1 MSETQESKILYIRN
15 TAKEKKDSPLE
26 GVDEKLA
33 ALAWENH
40 LKRLANGY
48 PPEKAHN
55 LLLEEL
61 KEKQGIGPSTNP
73 NLPIENNPHEDYLEL
88 VKYLSGPK
96 IEEMNEKNKL
106 LEAFQTGTEP
116 KRYCDVDHARANLQT
131 EVDAALGALGSVLP
145 PTAAAPA
152 TRVPPAHVDEAP
164 APPTDEELENGK
176 PAPGSVEPTGLE

>member
-15 TAKEKKDSPLE
+15 TTKEKKDSPLE

-106 LEAFQTGTEP
+106 LEAEGRCEEVFSKTFSL
-116 KRYCDVDHARANLQT
+116 ANLIEDTQIKNSFREQLLT
-131 EVDAALGALGSVLP
+131 IDMQYRKKLDSTRDINEKI
-145 PTAAAPA
+145 A
-152 TRVPPAHVDEAP
+152 TLNAYKVKLIELQKKIRV
-164 APPTDEELENGK
+164 TLDEESE
-176 PAPGSVEPTGLE
+176 